1 VSEQKNPSVNGPAQ
15 ADVEAGVEA
24 DVEWARYTGA
34 ARTLVLL
41 NSLLALVLEL
51 AMFGF
56 VVWWILTLDLP
67 LLARIPIAIAAF
79 GVFATLWG
87 LLVSPKARYPL
98 PTAGTVAF
106 KLAAY
111 GVSALAL
118 WGVGYPFAALAFAV
132 LAAANTAVVTY
143 VRTRAA

>member
-1 VSEQKNPSVNGPAQ
+1 MNGAAPA
-15 ADVEAGVEA
+15 AA
-24 DVEWARYTGA
+24 EWARYTGPV
-34 ARTLVLL
+34 RTLVLL

-56 VVWWILTLDLP
+56 VVWWVLTLDLP
-67 LLARIPIAIAAF
+67 LLARIPIAIAVF

-98 PTAGTVAF
+98 PTAGTVVF

-111 GVSALAL
+111 GAGALAL
-118 WGVGYPFAALAFAV
+118 AGVGYPAAAVAFAV

-143 VRTRAA
+143 VRRRS